1 MLTCKQ
7 LCGLTAV
14 IAALIIFV
22 IACSEDDSAPTQPC
36 PPGDNIADCI
46 GCHTD
51 GDMLEATAIEDTTA
65 STPSGEG

>member
-1 MLTCKQ
+1 MVTCKQ
-7 LCGLTAV
+7 LCGLTAI

-22 IACSEDDSAPTQPC
+22 IACSEDDSAPTQPGA
-36 PPGDNIADCI
+36 PTTNIADCI

-51 GDMLEATAIEDTTA
+51 GDMLVATAIEDTSS